1 MPVIRTTL
9 LEGFS
14 TREQREEI
22 CTRLADTL
30 VDIFGEVTKPYIFSI
45 VDEVQPGAW
54 SIGGNVAN
62 EAMIA
67 NGVQIS
73 QADLAKKLTA
83 DRVAKAYDALATG
96 DRGEIEQYWDQD
108 VEWLVPGESR
118 VSGHKKG
125 LDDFLGFMKVV
136 GELSGGSFAMT
147 RTGIFLSG
155 DQSIDLSH
163 NTATRAGDAG
173 RTLAID
179 VAHVLRWK
187 EGRIVEGR
195 GAIFGSGTTEFN
207 NFWA

>member
-14 TREQREEI
+14 TEEQRAEI

-45 VDEVQPGAW
+45 VDEIKPGAW

-73 QADLAKKLTA
+73 QADLAKKLTV
-83 DRVAKAYDALATG
+83 DRVGRAYDALATG
-96 DRGEIEQYWDQD
+96 DRAEMEKYWDQNL
-108 VEWLVPGESR
+108 EWLVPGESR
-118 VSGHKKG
+118 VSGTKKG

-136 GELSGGSFAMT
+136 GELSGGSFEMT

-163 NTATRAGDAG
+163 NTATRAGDSG
-173 RTLAID
+173 RRLSID
-179 VAHVLRWK
+179 VAHVLRWS